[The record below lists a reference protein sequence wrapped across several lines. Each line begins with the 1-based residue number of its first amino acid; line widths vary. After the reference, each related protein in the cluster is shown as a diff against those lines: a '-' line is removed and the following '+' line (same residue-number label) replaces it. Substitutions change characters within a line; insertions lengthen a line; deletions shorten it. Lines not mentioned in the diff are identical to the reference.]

1 MSEEKIRFYH
11 SSLNEHGH
19 DRNKSNASDKHNCRF
34 DPNNPNYDP
43 SLTKDNLIYINGE
56 KCNPEDIDDNYKK
69 ITEIKKIIT
78 DEFMKN
84 ANVNSDNEELKDTE
98 KSELQLSRN
107 TAKSKI
113 KKWADDKENK
123 LTPEEKS
130 FWINVYNKIGNEIID
145 SSELNN
151 ELRSLGKVKRF
162 NDKQKRI
169 AELET
174 FNTLVGTKSKNI
186 NFSILSK
193 ELVFKIPDKYN
204 KKVNPDDW
212 VKIGNAI
219 KKSLYEDFDIIY
231 SAVHCDENP
240 ENPHLHMSLS
250 GKNNKT
256 GLFDIQDSLI
266 KTLSKNKGYPFKNR
280 KYSSLNKEEIK
291 IHGEFYQDIVF
302 HKMNFYLNKLGYG
315 FDLTKKTKQEREDEN
330 ITYKD
335 QKKSSV
341 NREHNRQNKVKIEI
355 ENANKKLDETKFKN
369 SELENE
375 IVKKQLNRNILDKEV
390 EKLEEKKTSLEKGIE
405 YAEKCYTSLIA
416 FLKDRLPPD
425 LFNFVNNFEML
436 YKTNE
441 KVANE
446 LEKETNRIA
455 DDETKNVIKKNS
467 KSFKLR

>member
-1 MSEEKIRFYH
+1 MSEEIIRFYH
-11 SSLNEHGH
+11 SCLNEHGH
-19 DRNKSNASDKHNCRF
+19 DRNKTNASDKHNCRF

-43 SLTKDNLIYINGE
+43 SLTKNNLIFINGE
-56 KCNPEDIDDNYKK
+56 KCNPLNIDNNYKK
-69 ITEIKKIIT
+69 ITEIKKSIT

-84 ANVNSDNEELKDTE
+84 ANINSDNEELNNTE

-130 FWINVYNKIGNEIID
+130 FWTNVYNKLGNEKID

-174 FNTLVGTKSKNI
+174 FNPLVGTKSKNI

-204 KKVNPDDW
+204 KKVKPDDW
-212 VKIGNAI
+212 IKIGNAI

-240 ENPHLHMSLS
+240 ENPHLHLSLS
-250 GKNNKT
+250 GKNNKS
-256 GLFDIQDSLI
+256 GLFDIQDSLLN
-266 KTLSKNKGYPFKNR
+266 KLSKQKNYPFKGR

-291 IHGEFYQDIVF
+291 IHGEFYQDVVF
-302 HKMNFYLNKLGYG
+302 HQMNFYLKKLGYD
-315 FDLTKKTKQEREDEN
+315 FDLTKKTKEERKAEN

-341 NREHNRQNKVKIEI
+341 NREHNRQNKIKIEN
-355 ENANKKLDETKFKN
+355 ENANKELNETKFKN
-369 SELENE
+369 NELKQEIEKQQLNKNWLDKKVSEL
-375 IVKKQLNRNILDKEV
+375 K
-390 EKLEEKKTSLEKGIE
+390 EKKIDLEKGIK
-405 YAEKCYTSLIA
+405 YAEKCYTSLIS
-416 FLKDRLPPD
+416 FLKDGLKPD
-425 LFNFVNNFEML
+425 LFNFANNFDKL
-436 YKTNE
+436 YKTNKKASDE
-441 KVANE
+441 IK
-446 LEKETNRIA
+446 KETNKLA
-455 DDETKNVIKKNS
+455 DDETKNEIKKRS
-467 KSFKLR
+467 KFFKLR

>member
-69 ITEIKKIIT
+69 ITEIKKTIT

-84 ANVNSDNEELKDTE
+84 ANVNSNNEELKDTE

-130 FWINVYNKIGNEIID
+130 FWINVYNKIGNEKID

-302 HKMNFYLNKLGYG
+302 HKMNFYLNKLDYE
-315 FDLTKKTKQEREDEN
+315 FELTKKTKQEKKNEN

-355 ENANKKLDETKFKN
+355 KQANKELNETKFKN
-369 SELENE
+369 SELNGE
-375 IVKKQLNRNILDKEV
+375 IEKKQINVNMLDKKV
-390 EKLEEKKTSLEKGIE
+390 SGLKDKLTDLEKAIQL
-405 YAEKCYTSLIA
+405 AEKCYTSLIS

-436 YKTNE
+436 YKKNK

-455 DDETKNVIKKNS
+455 DDETKNAIKKNC